1 MCCYCVHILYYS
13 STCGYFKRKNRVVNE
28 NMIQQSKS
36 LKVNSSLIYFSFSA
50 Q

>member
-1 MCCYCVHILYYS
+1 MCCYRVHILYYS
-13 STCGYFKRKNRVVNE
+13 STCGCFKRKNRVANE